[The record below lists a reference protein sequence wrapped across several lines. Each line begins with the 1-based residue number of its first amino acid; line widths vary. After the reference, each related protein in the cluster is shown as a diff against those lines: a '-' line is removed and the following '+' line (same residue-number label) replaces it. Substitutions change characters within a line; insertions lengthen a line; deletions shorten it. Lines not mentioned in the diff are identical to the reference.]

1 VCEMDGWMDVG
12 GCARSPEA
20 LWRASGVLQMWSQI
34 RLQVQL
40 GGTQQE
46 GAPTNSSMQLRHE
59 R

>member
-1 VCEMDGWMDVG
+1 MDAG
-12 GCARSPEA
+12 GCTRSPEA

-46 GAPTNSSMQLRHE
+46 GTPTTTSSMQLRHD